1 MSAEMYLVNQQ
12 KHRPA
17 LHDDVLCSHGPD
29 LKREAN
35 ATRDGEKEDGL
46 PVLGLFVIRPETV
59 RLRPDQEG
67 LVFDGCL
74 GHKAPVHCR
83 CVGLKASAYQ
93 HALSDLGNVT
103 RDFMWRTPATWG

>member
-1 MSAEMYLVNQQ
+1 VNQQ

-17 LHDDVLCSHGPD
+17 LHDEVLCSHGPD
-29 LKREAN
+29 LQRETN

-46 PVLGLFVIRPETV
+46 PVLGLFVMGPEAV

-74 GHKAPVHCR
+74 GHKVPVQYPLCR
-83 CVGLKASAYQ
+83 PKSFCLPTCHVGPGDRNQGFHVENPGY
-93 HALSDLGNVT
+93 LGT
-103 RDFMWRTPATWG
+103 KLPPRT